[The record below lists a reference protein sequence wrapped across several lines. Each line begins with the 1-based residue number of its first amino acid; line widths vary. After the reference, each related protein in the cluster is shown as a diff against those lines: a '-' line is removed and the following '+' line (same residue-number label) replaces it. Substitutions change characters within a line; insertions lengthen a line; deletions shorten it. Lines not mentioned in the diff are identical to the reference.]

1 MNATRDGTILQDRTK
16 LSLNGDARLLADIQP
31 VPAAAQVKG
40 SARHAKNESREE
52 MPFSGP
58 LSVPSSSGFAWAA
71 AQRPQEDRAL
81 ARSRT
86 RSSSRGQFPA
96 EADRDCT
103 RTQATAESAAGHRE
117 LPSSRD
123 MPRVGSK
130 VREPEPHDAAKR
142 AVLRKWSQLER
153 PDSFDSCDTYHSQ
166 NFSHAML
173 VGGGALSSKN
183 SFEVRRVDRLFTCYY
198 GFLCVCVFLRR
209 SWLVMC
215 GLWNFRAVMV
225 MVRRRRPST
234 RGLCCPSRTRSTSC
248 CRRTS
253 AISGRL
259 FERHGSGEV
268 TVFLFLFSF
277 FFPSLLLDSLIVWEW
292 LYGHRRKKGGQVR
305 KSLTISFH
313 GRACDA

>member
-1 MNATRDGTILQDRTK
+1 MNATRDGTTLQDRTK
-16 LSLNGDARLLADIQP
+16 LSLNGDARLFADIQP
-31 VPAAAQVKG
+31 VPAAQVKG
-40 SARHAKNESREE
+40 SARDAKNESREE

-96 EADRDCT
+96 AEADRDCT
-103 RTQATAESAAGHRE
+103 RTQATTESAAGHRE

-166 NFSHAML
+166 NFSNAML
-173 VGGGALSSKN
+173 VGVGGGALSSKN
-183 SFEVRRVDRLFTCYY
+183 IFEVRRVDRLFTCYY
-198 GFLCVCVFLRR
+198 GVMCVFFT
-209 SWLVMC
+209 SKLVGDVRFMELQ
-215 GLWNFRAVMV
+215 GGHGHGQEEKAEYSGPLLPQSHKVDELLQKNERHIRQAV
-225 MVRRRRPST
+225 
-234 RGLCCPSRTRSTSC
+234 
-248 CRRTS
+248 RTS
-253 AISGRL
+253 WFRRGNCVS
-259 FERHGSGEV
+259 
-268 TVFLFLFSF
+268 FSF
-277 FFPSLLLDSLIVWEW
+277 FFFFSIAP
-292 LYGHRRKKGGQVR
+292 
-305 KSLTISFH
+305 
-313 GRACDA
+313 A